1 MQKKKTI
8 KIALSNICSDIIF
21 EKTVTYKLL
30 TKHFD
35 VVIDYKD
42 PDFLIASIF
51 GDPKDA
57 LMYKCPRILMIG
69 EMRSP
74 DFTLFDYA
82 VGHDFITILDQ
93 NGNNRYF
100 RYPMAFWEWNA
111 DLALQIEKPISTNE
125 AKILLKEKT
134 KFCNFI
140 YGHKTIYSKREELFN
155 TINKYKRVDSLGT
168 YLNNTKDNAAVPFSL
183 EKVNIQKDYKFT
195 IAASSV
201 SFPGFVT
208 EKITHAFYA
217 HTIPIYIGDP
227 LIDKTFNRDAFINA
241 NDYKNEDELLKVI
254 KEIDEN
260 DDLFIKMICK
270 NKFTSDNYFSN
281 LLKEY
286 EMFLVRVFSQNKE
299 EAFRRQYGKDGTKY
313 EKLLAQSSI
322 INTKSKLLRKII
334 KKFFIKKID
343 PNDC

>member
-1 MQKKKTI
+1 MKKTI
-8 KIALSNICSDIIF
+8 KIALSNICSDITF
-21 EKTVTYKLL
+21 ENTVTYKLL
-30 TKHFD
+30 SKHFNI
-35 VVIDYKD
+35 VIDYND

-57 LMYKCPRILMIG
+57 LKYKCPRILMIG

-82 VGHDFITILDQ
+82 VGHDFITILDRD
-93 NGNNRYF
+93 GNNRFF

-111 DLALQIEKPISTNE
+111 DLASELEKSISLDE
-125 AKILLKEKT
+125 AKDILKSKS

-140 YGHKTIYSKREELFN
+140 YGHKTIYSKRDELFT
-155 TINKYKRVDSLGT
+155 TISKYKKVDSLGT
-168 YLNNTKDNAAVPFSL
+168 YLNNTDNHNAVPFSL
-183 EKVNIQKDYKFT
+183 EKVNIQKNYKFT

-227 LIDKTFNRDAFINA
+227 LIEKTFNKDTFINV
-241 NDYKNEDELLKVI
+241 NDYKNDNELLDAI
-254 KEIDEN
+254 KRIDEN
-260 DDLFIKMICK
+260 DELFIEMIRK
-270 NKFTSDNYFSN
+270 NKYACDGYFSK
-281 LLKEY
+281 LLKDY
-286 EMFLVRVFSQNKE
+286 ELFLIRIFSQNKND
-299 EAFRRQYGKDGTKY
+299 AYRRQYGKDGTKY
-313 EKLLAQSSI
+313 EKILSQSDI
-322 INTKSKLLRKII
+322 INAKSTVVRKII
-334 KKFFIKKID
+334 KKFFVKKVD